1 MYFVEINVSNV
12 EINVW
17 MFHRQR
23 LPGAPQAVP
32 ANSPGTAQ
40 SAGLFPAAAHR
51 FSRVFVPGSAHLR
64 SHPCHRCVRFILL
77 SEKLSVAYIMAWQFK
92 SVDDK
97 KNIKKTLI
105 AGVADAATATA
116 VPPSPAVWGARVPQ
130 VHPPQ
135 RPVYRHVLLRG
146 TVRRV
151 DPPQLRSAVTHTQ
164 IYLMNPVNSNQIKSK
179 FGLD

>member
-1 MYFVEINVSNV
+1 MYMLVLSQTIVKYLYIVMYFVEINVSNV

-77 SEKLSVAYIMAWQFK
+77 PEKLSVAYIMAWQFK
-92 SVDDK
+92 SVNDNNK
-97 KNIKKTLI
+97 KLFYVLI
-105 AGVADAATATA
+105 IYSYKLSDVFVSGFAHFRSHTCDRCVYLHFYLATAAAVADLTKNF
-116 VPPSPAVWGARVPQ
+116 SFYQSKG
-130 VHPPQ
+130 H
-135 RPVYRHVLLRG
+135 
-146 TVRRV
+146 
-151 DPPQLRSAVTHTQ
+151 
-164 IYLMNPVNSNQIKSK
+164 SN
-179 FGLD
+179 